1 MRNMQKFNMKVLS
14 KSRFKQGLECPNK
27 LYFSNN
33 KQVFHNVKNNDT
45 FLQALAS
52 GGFQVEEY
60 ARLQYP
66 GGVLVDAPYENND
79 YQDLADQTYE
89 LLKQENVVI
98 YEAAFYV
105 DDLFIRT
112 DVLVKKGTHIKLI
125 EVKAKSIDP
134 SEPHNFVGKSKKM
147 VSSWKPYLFD
157 LAFQTYVTQRCLPTY
172 TITPYLCLVDKT
184 KSATVDGLNQFFRI
198 KKDPNNRTGVTVKVD
213 DISHLGENI
222 LHQEN
227 LSEVVLKIHNGDYTY
242 YDNLNFHEAV
252 KLLSEIRMQNYY
264 PNWPAQFS
272 ACKKCEFKKDDSE
285 KGKIKQS
292 GFEHCFKTQYQWTD
306 QDFKKSTI
314 FNVWDLKDPKLM
326 EQGLLFKSQLTPEDI
341 KYKEA
346 AGKLSRTERQWLQI
360 EKERDDDFTEFV
372 DIEGLKQEIDTWVYP
387 LHFIDFETSTV
398 PLPFHTGRKP
408 YEQIAF
414 QFSHHIYYQ
423 DGRIEHA
430 NQYINST
437 AGEFPNFEFI
447 EHLQKALSNDQ
458 GTIFKFAT
466 HENTIL
472 NAIRAQLKV
481 SNTPNKESLVS
492 FIESISHNTGDNP
505 DKWTVPTRKF
515 NKGTRD
521 MVDICKVVKNYYYNP
536 HTFGSNSIKKVLP
549 AVLKSSQFVQEKYS
563 KPIGVIA
570 VSSKNLPDN
579 HIWLTKQENK
589 IIDPYKTL
597 PPVHK
602 NISQEEIE
610 ARLSNIDNI
619 DDGGA
624 ALTAYGKIQYTD
636 MTEKEREDISDALK
650 RYCELDT
657 LAMVMIYEHLK
668 SIV

>member
-1 MRNMQKFNMKVLS
+1 MIALS

-27 LYFSNN
+27 LFFSNN
-33 KQVFHNVKNNDT
+33 KEVYHNVKNNDP

-66 GGVLVDAPYENND
+66 GGVLIEDPQDRKIYD
-79 YQDLADQTYE
+79 YQDLADQTSE

-98 YEAAFYV
+98 YEAAFYI

-112 DVLVKKGTHIKLI
+112 DVLVKKGTHIQLI
-125 EVKAKSIDP
+125 EVKAKSLDP
-134 SEPHNFVGKSKKM
+134 SENYNFVGKSKKI

-157 LAFQTYVTQRCLPTY
+157 LAFQTYVTKLCLPTY

-184 KSATVDGLNQFFRI
+184 KSATVDGLNQFFRV
-198 KKDPNNRTGVTVKVD
+198 KKDPNNRTGVKVKID
-213 DISHLGENI
+213 DISQLGENI

-227 LSEVVLKIHNGDYTY
+227 LSEVVSKIHNGDYTY

-272 ACKKCEFKKDDSE
+272 ACKKCEFKKDESLD
-285 KGKIKQS
+285 GKKKQS
-292 GFEHCFKTQYQWTD
+292 GFEYCFKKQYQWTD
-306 QDFKKSTI
+306 QDFKKSNI

-326 EQGLLFKSQLTPEDI
+326 QQGLLFKSQLTPEDI

-346 AGKLSRTERQWLQI
+346 AGKLSRKERQWLQI
-360 EKERDDDFTEFV
+360 EKEPHNDFTEFV
-372 DIEGLKQEIDTWVYP
+372 DIKGLKDEMNTWVYP

-414 QFSHHIYYQ
+414 QYSHHIYHE

-430 NQYINST
+430 NEYINAT
-437 AGEFPNFEFI
+437 AGEFPNFEFV
-447 EHLQKALSNDQ
+447 ESLQQALSKDE

-472 NAIRAQLKV
+472 NSIRAQLKA
-481 SNTPNKESLVS
+481 SDAPNKESLIS
-492 FIESISHNTGDNP
+492 FIETISHPTNDNP
-505 DKWTVPTRKF
+505 DPWIVPTRKQ
-515 NKGTRD
+515 NQGTRD
-521 MVDICKVVKNYYYNP
+521 MVDLCKVIIMYYYNP

-549 AVLKSSQFVQEKYS
+549 AVLKSSQFVQKKYS
-563 KPIGVIA
+563 KPIGAIA
-570 VSSKNLPDN
+570 VSSKNLPDD
-579 HIWLTKQENK
+579 HIWLTKRENE
-589 IIDPYKTL
+589 IISPYKTL
-597 PPVHK
+597 PPVYD

-610 ARLSNIDNI
+610 ARLSNIENV

-624 ALTAYGKIQYTD
+624 ALTAYGKTQYTD
-636 MTEKEREDISDALK
+636 MTEKERQDISDALK

-668 SIV
+668 SIVK

>member
-1 MRNMQKFNMKVLS
+1 MKALS

-33 KQVFHNVKNNDT
+33 KEVYHNVKNNDP
-45 FLQALAS
+45 FLQALSS

-66 GGVLVDAPYENND
+66 GGVLIEDPQDRKIYD
-79 YQDLADQTYE
+79 YQDLADQTSE

-98 YEAAFYV
+98 YEAAFYI

-112 DVLVKKGTHIKLI
+112 DVLVKKGTHIQLI
-125 EVKAKSIDP
+125 EVKAKSLDP
-134 SEPHNFVGKSKKM
+134 SENYNFVGKSKKI

-157 LAFQTYVTQRCLPTY
+157 LAFQTYVTKLCLPTY

-184 KSATVDGLNQFFRI
+184 KSATVDGLNQFFRV
-198 KKDPNNRTGVTVKVD
+198 KKDPNNRTGVKVKID
-213 DISHLGENI
+213 DISQLGENI

-227 LSEVVLKIHNGDYTY
+227 LSEVVSKIHNGDYTY

-306 QDFKKSTI
+306 QDFKNPTI
-314 FNVWDLKDPKLM
+314 FNIWDLKDPKLM
-326 EQGLLFKSQLTPEDI
+326 EQGKLFKSQLTPEDI

-360 EKERDDDFTEFV
+360 KKERDNDFTEFV
-372 DIEGLKQEIDTWVYP
+372 DIEGLKSEMNTWVYP

-414 QFSHHIYYQ
+414 QYSHHIYYQ

-430 NQYINST
+430 NQYINSI
-437 AGEFPNFEFI
+437 AGEFPNFEFV
-447 EHLQKALSNDQ
+447 ESLQQALSEDE

-472 NAIRAQLKV
+472 NAIRTQLKA
-481 SNTPNKESLVS
+481 SDDPNKESLIS
-492 FIESISHNTGDNP
+492 FIESISHPTKGNP
-505 DKWTVPTRKF
+505 DPWIMPLRKQ
-515 NKGTRD
+515 NQGTRD
-521 MVDICKVVKNYYYNP
+521 MVDLCKVVVNYYYNP

-549 AVLKSSQFVQEKYS
+549 AVLNSSKFIQNKYS
-563 KPIGVIA
+563 RSIGNIA
-570 VSSKNLPDN
+570 VSSKNLPDD
-579 HIWLTKQENK
+579 HVWLTKQENK
-589 IIDPYKTL
+589 IISPYKTL
-597 PPVHK
+597 PPVFE
-602 NISQEEIE
+602 NISQDEIE
-610 ARLSNIDNI
+610 TRLSDIENI

-636 MTEKEREDISDALK
+636 MSEKERQDISDALK

>member
-1 MRNMQKFNMKVLS
+1 MKSLS

-33 KQVFHNVKNNDT
+33 NEVYHNVKNEDP

-66 GGVLVDAPYENND
+66 DGVLIEDPKDRENYD
-79 YQDLADQTYE
+79 YQYLADQTSE

-98 YEAAFYV
+98 YEAAFYI

-112 DVLVKKGTHIKLI
+112 DVLVKKGTHIQLI
-125 EVKAKSIDP
+125 EVKAKSLDP
-134 SEPHNFVGKSKKM
+134 SENYNFVRKSKKI
-147 VSSWKPYLFD
+147 VSNWKPYLFD

-172 TITPYLCLVDKT
+172 KITPYLCLVDKT
-184 KSATVDGLNQFFRI
+184 KSATVDGLNQFFRV
-198 KKDPNNRTGVTVKVD
+198 KKDPNNRTGVTIKVD
-213 DISHLGENI
+213 DISQLGENI

-227 LSEVVLKIHNGDYTY
+227 LSEVISKIHNGEYTY
-242 YDNLNFHEAV
+242 YDNLNFHEAI
-252 KLLSEIRMQNYY
+252 KLLSEIRTKNYY

-285 KGKIKQS
+285 DGKKKQS
-292 GFEHCFKTQYQWTD
+292 GFEYCFKTQYQWTD
-306 QDFKKSTI
+306 QDFKKPTI
-314 FNVWDLKDPKLM
+314 FNVWNLKDPKLM
-326 EQGLLFKSQLTPEDI
+326 QQGKLFKSQLSPEDI

-346 AGKLSRTERQWLQI
+346 VGKLSPTERQWLQI
-360 EKERDDDFTEFV
+360 EKERNDDFTEFV
-372 DIEGLKQEIDTWVYP
+372 DIEGLKAEMDTWVYP

-414 QFSHHIYYQ
+414 QYSHHIYYE
-423 DGRIEHA
+423 DGHVEHA
-430 NQYINST
+430 NEYINSN
-437 AGEFPNFEFI
+437 AGEFPNFKFVES
-447 EHLQKALSNDQ
+447 LQQSLSKDE
-458 GTIFKFAT
+458 GTIFKFST

-472 NAIRAQLKV
+472 NAIRTQLKA
-481 SNTPNKESLVS
+481 SDAPNKESLIS
-492 FIESISHNTGDNP
+492 FIEAISHPTKDNL
-505 DKWTVPTRKF
+505 DKWDIPTRKF

-521 MVDICKVVKNYYYNP
+521 MVDLCKVIINYYYNP
-536 HTFGSNSIKKVLP
+536 LTFGSNSIKKVLP

-563 KPIGVIA
+563 KPIGDIG
-570 VSSKNLPDN
+570 VSSKNLPND
-579 HIWLTKQENK
+579 HIWLTKQGNK
-589 IIDPYKTL
+589 IISPYKTL
-597 PPVHK
+597 PPVHQ

-610 ARLSNIDNI
+610 TRLSNIENI

-624 ALTAYGKIQYTD
+624 ALTAYGKMQYTN
-636 MTEKEREDISDALK
+636 MTEKERQDISDALK

>member
-1 MRNMQKFNMKVLS
+1 M
-14 KSRFKQGLECPNK
+14 
-27 LYFSNN
+27 
-33 KQVFHNVKNNDT
+33 
-45 FLQALAS
+45 
-52 GGFQVEEY
+52 
-60 ARLQYP
+60 
-66 GGVLVDAPYENND
+66 
-79 YQDLADQTYE
+79 
-89 LLKQENVVI
+89 VI
-98 YEAAFYV
+98 YEAAFYI

-125 EVKAKSIDP
+125 EVKAKSLDP
-134 SEPHNFVGKSKKM
+134 SENYNFVGKSKKI

-157 LAFQTYVTQRCLPTY
+157 LAFQTYVTQRCLPSY

-184 KSATVDGLNQFFRI
+184 KSATVDGLNQFFRV

-213 DISHLGENI
+213 DISQLGENI

-272 ACKKCEFKKDDSE
+272 ACKKCEFKKDDSK

-326 EQGLLFKSQLTPEDI
+326 EQGKLFKSQLTPEDI

-360 EKERDDDFTEFV
+360 EKERNNDFTEFV
-372 DIEGLKQEIDTWVYP
+372 DIEGLKAEMDTWVYP

-414 QFSHHIYYQ
+414 QFSHHIYYE

-437 AGEFPNFEFI
+437 AGEFPNFEFV
-447 EHLQKALSNDQ
+447 EYLQQALSEDE

-472 NAIRAQLKV
+472 NAIRTQLKA
-481 SNTPNKESLVS
+481 SDAPNKESLIS
-492 FIESISHNTGDNP
+492 FIESISHPTENNP
-505 DKWTVPTRKF
+505 DRWIVPLRKQ
-515 NKGTRD
+515 NQGTRD
-521 MVDICKVVKNYYYNP
+521 MVDLCKVVVNYYYNP
-536 HTFGSNSIKKVLP
+536 LTLGSNSIKKVLP
-549 AVLKSSQFVQEKYS
+549 AVLESSQFVQEKYS
-563 KPIGVIA
+563 KPIEKIA
-570 VSSKNLPDN
+570 VSSKNLPDD

-589 IIDPYKTL
+589 IISPYKTL

-636 MTEKEREDISDALK
+636 MTEKERVDITDALK

-668 SIV
+668 SLQIKI

>member
-1 MRNMQKFNMKVLS
+1 MKSLS

-33 KQVFHNVKNNDT
+33 NEVYHNVKNEDP

-66 GGVLVDAPYENND
+66 GGVLIEDPQDRKNYD
-79 YQDLADQTYE
+79 YHDLADQTSE

-98 YEAAFYV
+98 YEAAFYI

-112 DVLVKKGTHIKLI
+112 DVLVKKGTHIQLI
-125 EVKAKSIDP
+125 EVKAKSLDP
-134 SEPHNFVGKSKKM
+134 SENYNFVRKSKKI
-147 VSSWKPYLFD
+147 VSNWKPYLFD

-172 TITPYLCLVDKT
+172 KITPYLCLVDKT
-184 KSATVDGLNQFFRI
+184 KSATVDGLNQFFRV
-198 KKDPNNRTGVTVKVD
+198 KKDPNNRTGVTIKVD
-213 DISHLGENI
+213 DISQLGENI

-227 LSEVVLKIHNGDYTY
+227 LSEVISKIHNGEYTY
-242 YDNLNFHEAV
+242 YDNLNFHEAI
-252 KLLSEIRMQNYY
+252 KLLSEIRTKNYY

-285 KGKIKQS
+285 DGKKKQS
-292 GFEHCFKTQYQWTD
+292 GFEYCFKTQYQWTD
-306 QDFKKSTI
+306 QDFKKPTI
-314 FNVWDLKDPKLM
+314 FNVWNLKDPKLM
-326 EQGLLFKSQLTPEDI
+326 QQGKLFKSQLSPEDI

-346 AGKLSRTERQWLQI
+346 VGKLSPTERQWLQI
-360 EKERDDDFTEFV
+360 EKERNDDFTEFV
-372 DIEGLKQEIDTWVYP
+372 DVEGLKAEMDTWIYP

-414 QFSHHIYYQ
+414 QYSHHIYYE
-423 DGRIEHA
+423 DGHVEHA
-430 NQYINST
+430 NEYINSN
-437 AGEFPNFEFI
+437 AGEFPNFKFVES
-447 EHLQKALSNDQ
+447 LQQSLSKDE
-458 GTIFKFAT
+458 GTIFKFST

-472 NAIRAQLKV
+472 NAIRTQLKA
-481 SNTPNKESLVS
+481 SDAPNKESLIS
-492 FIESISHNTGDNP
+492 FIEAISHPTKDNL
-505 DKWTVPTRKF
+505 DKWDIPTRKF

-521 MVDICKVVKNYYYNP
+521 MVDLCKVIINYYYNP
-536 HTFGSNSIKKVLP
+536 LTFGSNSIKKVLP

-563 KPIGVIA
+563 KPIGDIG
-570 VSSKNLPDN
+570 VSSKNLPND
-579 HIWLTKQENK
+579 HIWLTKQGNK
-589 IIDPYKTL
+589 IISPYKTL
-597 PPVHK
+597 PPVHQ

-610 ARLSNIDNI
+610 ARLSNIENI

-624 ALTAYGKIQYTD
+624 ALTAYGKMQYTN
-636 MTEKEREDISDALK
+636 MTEKERQDISDALK

>member
-1 MRNMQKFNMKVLS
+1 MKALS

-33 KQVFHNVKNNDT
+33 KEVYHNVKNNDP
-45 FLQALAS
+45 FLQALSS

-66 GGVLVDAPYENND
+66 GGVLIEDPQDPKIYD
-79 YQDLADQTYE
+79 YQDLADQTSE

-98 YEAAFYV
+98 YEAAFYI

-112 DVLVKKGTHIKLI
+112 DVLVKKGTHIQLI
-125 EVKAKSIDP
+125 EVKAKSLDP
-134 SEPHNFVGKSKKM
+134 SENYNFVGKSKKI

-157 LAFQTYVTQRCLPTY
+157 LAFQTYVTKLCLPTY

-184 KSATVDGLNQFFRI
+184 KSATVDGLNQFFRV
-198 KKDPNNRTGVTVKVD
+198 KKDPNNRTGVKVKID
-213 DISHLGENI
+213 DISQLGENI

-227 LSEVVLKIHNGDYTY
+227 LSEVVSKIHNGDYTY

-306 QDFKKSTI
+306 QDFKNPTI
-314 FNVWDLKDPKLM
+314 FNIWDLKDPKLM
-326 EQGLLFKSQLTPEDI
+326 EQGKLFKSQLTPEDI

-360 EKERDDDFTEFV
+360 EKERDNDFTEFV
-372 DIEGLKQEIDTWVYP
+372 DIEGLKSEMNTWVYP

-414 QFSHHIYYQ
+414 QFSHHIYYE

-437 AGEFPNFEFI
+437 AGEFPNFEFV
-447 EHLQKALSNDQ
+447 ESLQQALSEDE

-472 NAIRAQLKV
+472 NAIRTQLKA
-481 SNTPNKESLVS
+481 SDDPNKESLIS
-492 FIESISHNTGDNP
+492 FIESISHPTKGNP
-505 DKWTVPTRKF
+505 DPWIMPLRKQ
-515 NKGTRD
+515 NQGTRD
-521 MVDICKVVKNYYYNP
+521 MVDLCKVVVNYYYNP

-549 AVLKSSQFVQEKYS
+549 AVLNSSKFIQNKYS
-563 KPIGVIA
+563 RSIGNIA
-570 VSSKNLPDN
+570 VSSKNLPDD
-579 HIWLTKQENK
+579 HVWLTKQENK
-589 IIDPYKTL
+589 IISPYKTL
-597 PPVHK
+597 PPVFE
-602 NISQEEIE
+602 NISQDEIE
-610 ARLSNIDNI
+610 TRLSDIENI

-636 MTEKEREDISDALK
+636 MSEKERQDISDALK

>member
-1 MRNMQKFNMKVLS
+1 MKALS

-33 KQVFHNVKNNDT
+33 KEVYHNVKNNDP

-66 GGVLVDAPYENND
+66 GGVLIEDPQDPKIYD
-79 YQDLADQTYE
+79 YQDLADQTSE

-98 YEAAFYV
+98 YEAAFYI

-112 DVLVKKGTHIKLI
+112 DVLVKKGTHIQLI
-125 EVKAKSIDP
+125 EVKAKSLDP
-134 SEPHNFVGKSKKM
+134 SENYNFVGKSKKI

-157 LAFQTYVTQRCLPTY
+157 LAFQTYVTKLCLPTY

-184 KSATVDGLNQFFRI
+184 KSATVDGLNQFFRV
-198 KKDPNNRTGVTVKVD
+198 KKDPNNRTGVKVKID
-213 DISHLGENI
+213 DISQLGENI

-227 LSEVVLKIHNGDYTY
+227 LSEVVSKIHNGDYTY

-306 QDFKKSTI
+306 QDFKNPTI
-314 FNVWDLKDPKLM
+314 FNIWDLKDPKLM
-326 EQGLLFKSQLTPEDI
+326 EQGKLFKSQLTPEDI

-360 EKERDDDFTEFV
+360 KKERDNDFTEFV
-372 DIEGLKQEIDTWVYP
+372 DIEGLKSEMNTWVYP

-414 QFSHHIYYQ
+414 QYSHHIYYQ

-430 NQYINST
+430 NQYINSI
-437 AGEFPNFEFI
+437 AGEFPNFEFV
-447 EHLQKALSNDQ
+447 ESLQQALSEDE

-472 NAIRAQLKV
+472 NAIRTQLKA
-481 SNTPNKESLVS
+481 SDDPNKESLIS
-492 FIESISHNTGDNP
+492 FIESISHPTKGNP
-505 DKWTVPTRKF
+505 DPWIMPLRKQ
-515 NKGTRD
+515 NQGTRD
-521 MVDICKVVKNYYYNP
+521 MVDLCKVVVNYYYNP

-549 AVLKSSQFVQEKYS
+549 AVLNSSKFIQNKYS
-563 KPIGVIA
+563 RSIGNIA
-570 VSSKNLPDN
+570 VSSKNLPDD
-579 HIWLTKQENK
+579 HVWLTKQENK
-589 IIDPYKTL
+589 IISPYKTL
-597 PPVHK
+597 PPVFE
-602 NISQEEIE
+602 NISQDEIE
-610 ARLSNIDNI
+610 TRLSDIENI

-636 MTEKEREDISDALK
+636 MSEKERQDISGALK

>member
-1 MRNMQKFNMKVLS
+1 MKALS

-33 KQVFHNVKNNDT
+33 KEVYHNVKNEDP

-66 GGVLVDAPYENND
+66 DGVLVDSPYEDNN
-79 YQDLADQTYE
+79 YHDLADQTTE
-89 LLKQENVVI
+89 LLKQENVTI

-112 DVLVKKGTHIKLI
+112 DVLVKKGKNIKLI
-125 EVKAKSIDP
+125 EVKAKSVDP
-134 SEPHNFVGKSKKM
+134 NDPYNFIGKSNKI

-157 LAFQTYVTQRCLPTY
+157 LAFQTYVTQRCLPSFHV
-172 TITPYLCLVDKT
+172 IPYLCLVDKT
-184 KSATVDGLNQFFRI
+184 KAATVNGLNQLFRVT
-198 KKDPNNRTGVTVKVD
+198 KEPGHRTGVTVKQKDVNRLGD
-213 DISHLGENI
+213 NLLHLEP
-222 LHQEN
+222 LAD
-227 LSEVVLKIHNGDYTY
+227 VVSKIHNGFYSY
-242 YDNLNFHEAV
+242 YDNLNFHEAIN
-252 KLLSEIRMQNYY
+252 LLSEIRIKNYY

-272 ACKKCEFKKDDSE
+272 ACKKCEFKKDNSE
-285 KGKIKQS
+285 DGKKKQS
-292 GFEHCFKTQYQWTD
+292 GFEYCFKTQYHWTTN
-306 QDFKKSTI
+306 DFKTPNI

-326 EQGLLFKSQLTPEDI
+326 QQGKLFKSQLTPEDI

-346 AGKLSRTERQWLQI
+346 PGILSRTERQWLQI

-372 DIEGLKQEIDTWVYP
+372 DVDGLKAEMETWVYP

-414 QFSHHIYYQ
+414 QFSHHIYHE

-430 NQYINST
+430 NEYINTT

-447 EHLQKALSNDQ
+447 EHLQNALSKDE
-458 GTIFKFAT
+458 GTIFKFAK

-472 NAIRAQLKV
+472 NAIRAQLKA
-481 SNTPNKESLVS
+481 SSAPNKESLVS
-492 FIESISHNTGDNP
+492 FIESISHPTRDNP
-505 DKWTVPTRKF
+505 DQWTVPQRIY

-521 MVDICKVVKNYYYNP
+521 MVDLCKVVVNYYYNP

-563 KPIGVIA
+563 KPIGAIG
-570 VSSKNLPDN
+570 VSSKNLPED
-579 HIWLTKQENK
+579 HIWLKKLDNE
-589 IIDPYKTL
+589 IIDPYKSL

-602 NISQEEIE
+602 NISQDEIE

-636 MTEKEREDISDALK
+636 MTEKEREDISEALK

-657 LAMVMIYEHLK
+657 LAMIMIYEHLK
-668 SIV
+668 FLAE

>member
-1 MRNMQKFNMKVLS
+1 MKALS

-33 KQVFHNVKNNDT
+33 KEVYHNVKNNDP

-66 GGVLVDAPYENND
+66 GGVLIEDPQDRKIYD
-79 YQDLADQTYE
+79 YQDLADQTSE

-98 YEAAFYV
+98 YEAAFYI

-112 DVLVKKGTHIKLI
+112 DVLVKKGTHIQLI
-125 EVKAKSIDP
+125 EVKAKSLDP
-134 SEPHNFVGKSKKM
+134 SENYNFVGKSKKI

-157 LAFQTYVTQRCLPTY
+157 LAFQTYVTKLCLPTY

-184 KSATVDGLNQFFRI
+184 KSATVDGLNQFFRV
-198 KKDPNNRTGVTVKVD
+198 KKDPNNRTGVTVKVE
-213 DISHLGENI
+213 DISQLGENI

-227 LSEVVLKIHNGDYTY
+227 LSEVVSKIHNGDYTY

-306 QDFKKSTI
+306 QDFKNPTI
-314 FNVWDLKDPKLM
+314 FNIWDLKDPKLM
-326 EQGLLFKSQLTPEDI
+326 EQGKLFKSQLTPEDI

-360 EKERDDDFTEFV
+360 EKERDNDFTEFV
-372 DIEGLKQEIDTWVYP
+372 DIEGLKSEMNTWVYP

-414 QFSHHIYYQ
+414 QFSHHIYYE

-437 AGEFPNFEFI
+437 AGEFPNFEFV
-447 EHLQKALSNDQ
+447 ESLQQALSEDE

-472 NAIRAQLKV
+472 NAIRTQLKA
-481 SNTPNKESLVS
+481 SDDPNKESLIS
-492 FIESISHNTGDNP
+492 FIESISHPTKGNP
-505 DKWTVPTRKF
+505 DPWIMPLRKQ
-515 NKGTRD
+515 NQGTRD
-521 MVDICKVVKNYYYNP
+521 MVDLCKVVVNYYYNP

-549 AVLKSSQFVQEKYS
+549 AVLNSSKFIQNKYS
-563 KPIGVIA
+563 RSIGNIA
-570 VSSKNLPDN
+570 VSSKNLPDD
-579 HIWLTKQENK
+579 HVWLTKQENK
-589 IIDPYKTL
+589 IISPYKTL
-597 PPVHK
+597 PPVFE
-602 NISQEEIE
+602 NISQDEIE
-610 ARLSNIDNI
+610 TRLSDIENI

-636 MTEKEREDISDALK
+636 MSEKERQDISDALK

>member
-1 MRNMQKFNMKVLS
+1 MKALS

-33 KQVFHNVKNNDT
+33 KEVYHNVKNNDP

-66 GGVLVDAPYENND
+66 GGVLIEDPQDRKIYD
-79 YQDLADQTYE
+79 YQDLADQTSE

-98 YEAAFYV
+98 YEAAFYI

-112 DVLVKKGTHIKLI
+112 DVLVKKGTHIQLI
-125 EVKAKSIDP
+125 EVKAKSLDP
-134 SEPHNFVGKSKKM
+134 SENYNFVGKSKKI

-157 LAFQTYVTQRCLPTY
+157 LAFQTYVTKLCLPTY

-184 KSATVDGLNQFFRI
+184 KSATVDGLNQFFRV
-198 KKDPNNRTGVTVKVD
+198 KKDPNNRTGVKVKID
-213 DISHLGENI
+213 DISQLGENI

-227 LSEVVLKIHNGDYTY
+227 LSEVVSKIHNGDYTY

-306 QDFKKSTI
+306 QDFKNPTI
-314 FNVWDLKDPKLM
+314 FNIWDLKDPKLM
-326 EQGLLFKSQLTPEDI
+326 EQGKLFKSQLTPEDI

-360 EKERDDDFTEFV
+360 EKERDNDFTEFV
-372 DIEGLKQEIDTWVYP
+372 DIEGLKSEMNTWVYP

-414 QFSHHIYYQ
+414 QFSHHIYYE

-437 AGEFPNFEFI
+437 AGEFPNFEFV
-447 EHLQKALSNDQ
+447 ESLQQALSEDE

-472 NAIRAQLKV
+472 NAIRTQLKA
-481 SNTPNKESLVS
+481 SDDPNKESLIS
-492 FIESISHNTGDNP
+492 FIESISHPTKGNP
-505 DKWTVPTRKF
+505 DPWIMPLRKQ
-515 NKGTRD
+515 NQGTRD
-521 MVDICKVVKNYYYNP
+521 MVDLCKVVVNYYYNP

-549 AVLKSSQFVQEKYS
+549 AVLNSSKFIQNKYS
-563 KPIGVIA
+563 RSIGNIA
-570 VSSKNLPDN
+570 VSSKNLPDD
-579 HIWLTKQENK
+579 HVWLTKQENK
-589 IIDPYKTL
+589 IISPYKTL
-597 PPVHK
+597 PPVFE
-602 NISQEEIE
+602 NISQDEIE
-610 ARLSNIDNI
+610 TRLSDIENI

-636 MTEKEREDISDALK
+636 MSEKERQDISDALK

>member
-1 MRNMQKFNMKVLS
+1 MIALS

-33 KQVFHNVKNNDT
+33 KEVYHNIKNNDP

-66 GGVLVDAPYENND
+66 RGVLVDAPYHENN
-79 YQDLADQTYE
+79 YQDLANQTSE

-98 YEAAFYV
+98 YEAAFYF

-112 DVLVKKGTHIKLI
+112 DVLVKKGTHIKII
-125 EVKAKSIDP
+125 EVKAKSLDP
-134 SEPHNFVGKSKKM
+134 SQPNNFVGKSKKL
-147 VSSWKPYLFD
+147 VGSWKPYLFD

-184 KSATVDGLNQFFRI
+184 KYATVDGLNQFFRI
-198 KKDPNNRTGVTVKVD
+198 KKDPNNRTGVTVKVE
-213 DISHLGENI
+213 DISQLGENI

-227 LSEVVLKIHNGDYTY
+227 LSEVVSKIHNGDYMY
-242 YDNLNFHEAV
+242 YDNLNFQEAV
-252 KLLSEIRMQNYY
+252 KLLSDIRIKNYY

-326 EQGLLFKSQLTPEDI
+326 QQGFLFKSQLSPEDI

-360 EKERDDDFTEFV
+360 EKERNNDFTEFV
-372 DIEGLKQEIDTWVYP
+372 DIEGLKAEMNTWVYP

-414 QFSHHIYYQ
+414 QFSHHIYHK

-430 NQYINST
+430 NQYINTT

-447 EHLQKALSNDQ
+447 EQLQKALSKDE

-472 NAIRAQLKV
+472 NAIRAQLKA
-481 SNTPNKESLVS
+481 SDAPNKESLIS
-492 FIESISHNTGDNP
+492 FIESISHHTKKNP
-505 DKWTVPTRKF
+505 DTWIVPNRKQ
-515 NKGTRD
+515 NQGTRD
-521 MVDICKVVKNYYYNP
+521 MVDLCKVVVKYYYNP

-563 KPIGVIA
+563 RPINEIQVTSINIP
-570 VSSKNLPDN
+570 SD
-579 HIWLTKQENK
+579 HTWLTVKNGE
-589 IIDPYKTL
+589 IVDPYKTL
-597 PPVHK
+597 PPVYD
-602 NISQEEIE
+602 NISQDEIE
-610 ARLSNIDNI
+610 TRLSDMKNI

-624 ALTAYGKIQYTD
+624 ALTAYGKMQYTD

-668 SIV
+668 SII

>member
-1 MRNMQKFNMKVLS
+1 MIALS

-33 KQVFHNVKNNDT
+33 KRVFHNVKNEDP

-66 GGVLVDAPYENND
+66 GGVLIEDPEDRENYD
-79 YQDLADQTYE
+79 YQDLADQTSE

-112 DVLVKKGTHIKLI
+112 DVLVKKGTHIQLI
-125 EVKAKSIDP
+125 EVKAKSLDP
-134 SEPHNFVGKSKKM
+134 SENYNFVGKSKKL

-157 LAFQTYVTQRCLPTY
+157 LAFQTYVTQRCLPNY

-184 KSATVDGLNQFFRI
+184 KSATVDGLNQIFRV
-198 KKDPNNRTGVTVKVD
+198 KKDPNNRTGVTVKID
-213 DISHLGENI
+213 DINQLGENI

-252 KLLSEIRMQNYY
+252 KLLSEVRIKNYY
-264 PNWPAQFS
+264 PNWPADFS

-285 KGKIKQS
+285 DGKLKQS
-292 GFEHCFKTQYQWTD
+292 GFKHCFKTQYQWTD
-306 QDFKKSTI
+306 SDFEKPNI

-326 EQGLLFKSQLTPEDI
+326 EQGKLFKSQLTPEDI
-341 KYKEA
+341 KYKES

-360 EKERDDDFTEFV
+360 EKERDNDFTEFI
-372 DIEGLKQEIDTWVYP
+372 DIEGLKAEMDTWVYP

-398 PLPFHTGRKP
+398 PLPFHAGRKP

-414 QFSHHIYYQ
+414 QFSHHIYYE

-437 AGEFPNFEFI
+437 AGEFPNFEFV
-447 EHLQKALSNDQ
+447 EYLQQALSEDE

-472 NAIRAQLKV
+472 NAIRTQLKA
-481 SNTPNKESLVS
+481 SDAPNKESLIS
-492 FIESISHNTGDNP
+492 FIESISHPTKDNP
-505 DKWTVPTRKF
+505 DPWIVPTRKL
-515 NKGTRD
+515 NQGTRD
-521 MVDICKVVKNYYYNP
+521 MVDLCKVVVNYYYNP

-563 KPIGVIA
+563 KPIENIP
-570 VSSKNLPDN
+570 VSSRNLPDD
-579 HIWLTKQENK
+579 HIWLTKQENE
-589 IIDPYKTL
+589 IISPYKTL
-597 PPVHK
+597 PPVYD
-602 NISQEEIE
+602 NISQDEIE
-610 ARLSNIDNI
+610 TRLSDMENI

-636 MTEKEREDISDALK
+636 ITEKERKDISDALK

-668 SIV
+668 SLV